1 MSCNQGREHTLNS
14 VQTTRDMSDMGVEFL
29 VDSVSSSLYKSWK
42 VQRTRPR
49 LKLELATRM
58 PANQALELLHSR
70 LHHVQVRPRQHSL
83 LPTPQGRQS
92 QHCRPRAR
100 GAATAPR
107 REKGSQRRP
116 PVSLPTSTHH
126 RSIVQESVSI
136 SELPNII
143 MMISKLIL
151 NNNAIVFRIQLS
163 PCCRDGRAGHHPH
176 QDQLLRN
183 NSDSDLTNFELF
195 CLMSAVYC
203 TH

>member
-58 PANQALELLHSR
+58 PATQALELLHSR
-70 LHHVQVRPRQHSL
+70 LHHVQVWPRQHSL
-83 LPTPQGRQS
+83 LPTPQGRQP

-136 SELPNII
+136 SEVPTFIT
-143 MMISKLIL
+143 MISKLIL
-151 NNNAIVFRIQLS
+151 NINTIGFRIQS
-163 PCCRDGRAGHHPH
+163 APVVK
-176 QDQLLRN
+176 
-183 NSDSDLTNFELF
+183 
-195 CLMSAVYC
+195 MSAASP
-203 TH
+203 TPRSTLTL

>member
-58 PANQALELLHSR
+58 PATQALELLHSR

-83 LPTPQGRQS
+83 LPTPQGRQP

-116 PVSLPTSTHH
+116 PVSLPTSSHH
-126 RSIVQESVSI
+126 RLIVQESVSI
-136 SELPNII
+136 SELP
-143 MMISKLIL
+143 
-151 NNNAIVFRIQLS
+151 FRI
-163 PCCRDGRAGHHPH
+163 
-176 QDQLLRN
+176 LLR
-183 NSDSDLTNFELF
+183 
-195 CLMSAVYC
+195 
-203 TH
+203 

>member
-1 MSCNQGREHTLNS
+1 MFMKWYFSGRRLYELQPGQGAHPEFSADHQGY
-14 VQTTRDMSDMGVEFL
+14 VWHGGGVPGGLRVLLLGAE
-29 VDSVSSSLYKSWK
+29 DP
-42 VQRTRPR
+42 PR

-58 PANQALELLHSR
+58 PATQALELLHSR

-83 LPTPQGRQS
+83 LPTPQGRQP

-136 SELPNII
+136 SELP
-143 MMISKLIL
+143 
-151 NNNAIVFRIQLS
+151 FRI
-163 PCCRDGRAGHHPH
+163 
-176 QDQLLRN
+176 LLRWFQN
-183 NSDSDLTNFELF
+183 
-195 CLMSAVYC
+195 
-203 TH
+203 